1 MSQPTRAWFSQALQ
15 NQWYRLGPWHIL
27 LIPLSWLFWL
37 LSGLRRLFYK
47 SGLFKSYQLP
57 VPLIVVGN
65 ISVGG
70 TGKTPF
76 VIWLA
81 QKLQQSGYRPG
92 IVTRGYGGS
101 ATGVMP
107 VHDDSDPS
115 LVGDEP
121 VLLVRQ
127 SKCPVWMGRD
137 RVTAAQGLLK
147 MYPECNVVIS
157 DDGLQ
162 HYRLKRDIEIA
173 VVDGSRGFGNGW
185 LLPAGPLREKTSR
198 LTKVDAIVCNGDTA
212 ATKAY
217 PMKLQAVLFNNLLD
231 PDKTAMA
238 RDFAGQR
245 LYAVAG
251 IGNPQRF
258 FQQLEGMGLQF
269 ERQAFPDHHA
279 FTAADLQID
288 NADAILM
295 TEKDAVKCSAF
306 AKPTWWYLPVSAV
319 IDEALLERILNKLR
333 N

>member
-1 MSQPTRAWFSQALQ
+1 MSQPIRAWFSQALQ
-15 NQWYRLGPWHIL
+15 NQWYRLAPWHIL

-47 SGLFKSYQLP
+47 AGLFKSYQLP

-101 ATGVMP
+101 ATGGMP

-121 VLLVRQ
+121 VLLARQ

-173 VVDGSRGFGNGW
+173 VVDSSRGFGNGW

-198 LTKVDAIVCNGDTA
+198 LTKVDAIVCNGDTT

-306 AKPTWWYLPVSAV
+306 AKPNWWYLPVSAV